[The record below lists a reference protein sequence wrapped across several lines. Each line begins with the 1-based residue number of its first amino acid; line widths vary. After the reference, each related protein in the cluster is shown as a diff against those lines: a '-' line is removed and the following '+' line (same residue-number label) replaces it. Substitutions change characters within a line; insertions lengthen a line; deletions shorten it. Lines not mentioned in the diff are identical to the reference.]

1 MIWRPSTLHTL
12 LFVVCAFIVL
22 NCINQRVSENDDF
35 TLSKPSMTT
44 RGPFSAGQE
53 QHQHVAPIVSPV
65 ENGFVQILL
74 PGETMESFVQP
85 VECTTV
91 KDIHAVLWWKRAD
104 RPYDFFSPDLF
115 GVPYAVNRIDTICF
129 FLSILCFSLCCFFF
143 CSNYAKKYAFCPTL
157 C

>member
-91 KDIHAVLWWKRAD
+91 KDIHVVLWWKRAD

-129 FLSILCFSLCCFFF
+129 FFSAYYAFHYAVFF
-143 CSNYAKKYAFCPTL
+143 AHIMLKKYAFCPTL